1 MRPFRPTP
9 PPGGSRGMTPL
20 CRNMGTGGVWQRPL
34 AAGGWRFGTGG
45 KRRQKTLRGRGKN
58 RRGLW
63 ATRVH
68 GGQGKQEAREA
79 SQAREDSQSP
89 VRDSVEERDPCC
101 LPGRGQYFPFKHNAS
116 ARGGFVMPVNDTMP
130 GALILR
136 RRILYSENKSKQA
149 SKQARAR
156 ARQEERLSCGK
167 DRVPGDERG
176 AVPLEE
182 RACPG
187 SARFPL
193 FSVKIHGH
201 PWSTHLYSENK
212 SCAERYQFSGTRK

>member
-1 MRPFRPTP
+1 MLLQEAADPRCGEAGLEGETAGLGRRRQMRPFRPTP

-116 ARGGFVMPVNDTMP
+116 ARWGFVMPVNDTMP

-136 RRILYSENKSKQA
+136 RRISYSENRSKQDKRSDLA
-149 SKQARAR
+149 AGRI
-156 ARQEERLSCGK
+156 
-167 DRVPGDERG
+167 V
-176 AVPLEE
+176 
-182 RACPG
+182 
-187 SARFPL
+187 FP
-193 FSVKIHGH
+193 
-201 PWSTHLYSENK
+201 
-212 SCAERYQFSGTRK
+212 GTREEPCRWRSGRVRGRPGFRYFL